1 MIRRLRNYFI
11 TGTIIIFPLF
21 GTVYVLM
28 LLFRTLDGI
37 LGGLIR
43 RFAPISVP
51 GLGLVATL
59 ALVLLTGVVGTNF
72 IGRRF
77 IEVGERIL
85 ARIPIARSVYITLKQ
100 LVDSFVSQD
109 RNAFHQVVLVEYPRK
124 GIYSVGFL
132 TGMAREEAQA
142 KTGQKMVN
150 VFLPSTPNPTTGWL
164 VLVPEDQVIPLDISV
179 EDGLKLVISAGMVN
193 GSPKLGDK

>member
-21 GTVYVLM
+21 GTVYVLV

-37 LGGLIR
+37 LGGLIQR
-43 RFAPISVP
+43 YAAISVP

-59 ALVLLTGVVGTNF
+59 ALVLLTGLVGTNL
-72 IGRRF
+72 IGRR
-77 IEVGERIL
+77 IIGVGEGIL
-85 ARIPIARSVYITLKQ
+85 ARIPIARSVYVTLKQ
-100 LVDSFVSQD
+100 VIDSFVSQN
-109 RNAFHQVVLVEYPRK
+109 RNAFKQVVMVEYPRK

-132 TGMAREEAQA
+132 TGAAREEARAQ
-142 KTGQKMVN
+142 TGQKMLN

-164 VLVPEDQVIPLDISV
+164 VLVPEDQVIPLDIPV
-179 EDGLKLVISAGMVN
+179 EEGLKLVISAGMVN
-193 GSPKLGDK
+193 GGTNLDD

>member
-21 GTVYVLM
+21 GTVYVLV

-43 RFAPISVP
+43 RYAGISVP

-59 ALVLLTGVVGTNF
+59 ALVLLTGLVGTNF

-77 IEVGERIL
+77 IAAGERIL
-85 ARIPIARSVYITLKQ
+85 ERIPIARSVYVTLKQ
-100 LVDSFVSQD
+100 VIDSFVSHD
-109 RNAFHQVVLVEYPRK
+109 RNAFKQVVLVEYPRK
-124 GIYSVGFL
+124 GVYSVGFL
-132 TGMAREEAQA
+132 TGAAREEAQI
-142 KTGQKMVN
+142 TGGQKMLN

-164 VLVPEDQVIPLDISV
+164 VLVPEDQIVPVDLSV

-193 GSPKLGDK
+193 GGPKVGDR

>member
-21 GTVYVLM
+21 GTVYVLV

-37 LGGLIR
+37 LGGLIQR
-43 RFAPISVP
+43 YAGISVP

-59 ALVLLTGVVGTNF
+59 ALVLITGLVGTNF

-77 IEVGERIL
+77 IAAGERIL
-85 ARIPIARSVYITLKQ
+85 ERIPIARSVYVTLKQ
-100 LVDSFVSQD
+100 VIDSFVSQD
-109 RNAFHQVVLVEYPRK
+109 RNAFKQVVLVEYPRK
-124 GIYSVGFL
+124 GVYSVGFL
-132 TGMAREEAQA
+132 TGAAREEAQI
-142 KTGQKMVN
+142 TGGQKMLN

-164 VLVPEDQVIPLDISV
+164 LLVPEDQIVPVDLSV
-179 EDGLKLVISAGMVN
+179 ENGLKLVISAGMVN
-193 GSPKLGDK
+193 GGPKVGDR